1 MRLET
6 PSERARRP
14 RGRLELGLA
23 LGAYALFWMSLYV
36 YVPVLPTYA
45 RDLGAPLGVVG
56 LVVSVYGLAQI
67 VLRIPLGLASDRL
80 GRRKPFVYG
89 GLLASAAGAATLAL
103 APAAWALA
111 LGRAIVGVGAST
123 FVVSLIYLA
132 DLFPSGQLARAVS
145 VLVAVSQL
153 SQVVILIAGG
163 LVAERWG
170 VPTTFWAAAG
180 LALAGMLLLAPVPER
195 PPTGSQSVGIGSLVR
210 SGLRR
215 DVVTV
220 SAIAAVLQYGTF
232 GLTYAF
238 LPVYARDLG
247 ATESA
252 LGLLTTAAVAASAL
266 AALALAFVGD
276 RVHARGAVMVGF
288 LMAALSAA
296 AVPMIADLGVLTA
309 SQALGGF
316 GRGLVFAPLA
326 TLSIRRVP
334 PRERGAAM
342 GVFQAVYALGMFLG
356 PATSGALAEWLGLDR
371 MFLVVAALSIMGAL
385 AAARWLGRDE
395 PAAEASTM

>member
-6 PSERARRP
+6 SSERARRP

-56 LVVSVYGLAQI
+56 LVVGVYGLAQI

-80 GRRKPFVYG
+80 GRRKPFF
-89 GLLASAAGAATLAL
+89 GLLATAGAATLAL

-195 PPTGSQSVGIGSLVR
+195 PPTGSQSAGIGSLVR